1 MCIVPLLASSSTSR
15 SQNRQLQRVI
25 RHDHVEFVL
34 EGVRERTLNSV
45 QPDPILLIHFPDI
58 DHQFK
63 VGARDDD
70 LIFFSSCSPSCHP
83 NQIHLLEETSTLK
96 LTLTHDDGVWC
107 EEIIVPELKLL
118 RHEGEDSDHL
128 VLALDQ
134 GVSSGAD
141 LTVYFSCVPKGR
153 LHLPH
158 SLREMYERVR
168 HSKVKLYHGVD
179 LELEVMGKGNVER
192 ILHDLDCPVERMQAQ
207 EAPSYTPVAGRAG
220 GGGAQGDPYYTYRR

>member
-1 MCIVPLLASSSTSR
+1 MSR
-15 SQNRQLQRVI
+15 PPPHKIRAQNRQLQRVI

-34 EGVRERTLNSV
+34 EGVRERALNTV
-45 QPDPILLIHFPDI
+45 QPDPILLVNFPDI

-63 VGARDDD
+63 V
-70 LIFFSSCSPSCHP
+70 
-83 NQIHLLEETSTLK
+83 HLLEDSSTLK

-107 EEIIVPELKLL
+107 EEIVVPELKLL
-118 RHEGEDSDHL
+118 QHEGEDSDHL

-141 LTVYFSCVPKGR
+141 LTVYLSCVPKGR

-158 SLREMYERVR
+158 SLREMHERVR

-179 LELEVMGKGNVER
+179 LELEVFGKGNVER
-192 ILHDLDCPVERMQAQ
+192 ILHDLNCPVERMQAQ
-207 EAPSYTPVAGRAG
+207 EAPPPGRP
-220 GGGAQGDPYYTYRR
+220 GDPLYTYRRCVHSTIPENVVLGTAKSLKKSNLCHQR